1 MSRHGAVTA
10 RLPQSE
16 TARFF
21 HRKQGKTIGEVC
33 RQIKDPQRNGGRSL
47 ELLHEHLVRSR
58 ARSRWCFRPQ
68 AVMAGG
74 RMCRLCLLGS
84 QRIEGI
90 QDRHAAAA

>member
-1 MSRHGAVTA
+1 MMSRHGAVTA

-47 ELLHEHLVRSR
+47 ELCPEPG
-58 ARSRWCFRPQ
+58 A
-68 AVMAGG
+68 
-74 RMCRLCLLGS
+74 
-84 QRIEGI
+84 I
-90 QDRHAAAA
+90 QVAEAFCAFDPKR